1 MGMSSTAHE
10 TLVQLFRTQPEL
22 VALLRRKRRFAT
34 VAGMALPAIDIDE
47 ADPRAPSEEI
57 WNRLTQAERE
67 AWIEALP
74 ASVPFELYPPE
85 GDMHSD
91 AKDGIAGTLRAFYR
105 RTGRRMYI
113 SKELATYYP
122 GKRVFCPD
130 VLVVDDVDNYP
141 REKWVVSYE
150 GRGLDLVIEIYV
162 SGDRRKDFETN
173 VARYAQ
179 LGIREYF
186 AFDRKHMKLSGFRLP
201 APSAREYV
209 PIVPAS
215 GRYTS
220 KVLLLDLVLEKDRI
234 RFYSGTAAL
243 PEADELI
250 ERLEHTVDDVTDRA
264 EQEAAR
270 ADAEAVRADTE
281 AVRADAEAV
290 RADAEAVRAQ
300 EETARANELERRL
313 AAALAELE
321 KRNS

>member
-1 MGMSSTAHE
+1 MSMSSTAHE
-10 TLVQLFRTQPEL
+10 TLVQLFRTHPEL
-22 VALLRRKRRFAT
+22 TALLRRSRRFAT
-34 VAGMALPAIDIDE
+34 VADMALPAIDIDD
-47 ADPRAPSEEI
+47 ADPRAPSEET
-57 WNRLTQAERE
+57 WNRLTEAERE
-67 AWIEALP
+67 AWVEALP

-130 VLVVDDVDNYP
+130 VLVVDDVDNHP

-150 GRGLDLVIEIYV
+150 GKGLDLVIEVYV

-173 VARYAQ
+173 VERYAQ

-186 AFDRKHMKLSGFRLP
+186 AFDRKHMKLSGFQLL

-209 PIVPAS
+209 SIVPVS

-250 ERLEHTVDDVTDRA
+250 ERLEHTVSEVTKRA

-270 ADAEAVRADTE
+270 AQQEAAQVREE
-281 AVRADAEAV
+281 A
-290 RADAEAVRAQ
+290 
-300 EETARANELERRL
+300 ARANSELERRL

-321 KRNS
+321 KRNR